1 MTLRPTVRSKWT
13 TTYLTSRYFT
23 QVVLSCGISFNVIH
37 HLDGWWRETGKG
49 LVLVPST
56 FSTSLMLTTV
66 EIEDERKPTVAARQ
80 SVSCRALFKLAEED
94 KEEIM

>member
-1 MTLRPTVRSKWT
+1 M
-13 TTYLTSRYFT
+13 
-23 QVVLSCGISFNVIH
+23 H

-56 FSTSLMLTTV
+56 FSTSLMLKTV
-66 EIEDERKPTVAARQ
+66 EIEGERKPKVAARQ
-80 SVSCRALFKLAEED
+80 SVGCRALFKLAEED